1 MDINQQA
8 QLAWDIIEN
17 TNTNIFL
24 TGKAGTGKTTFLRRL
39 KEESSKRIV
48 VVAPTGIAAINAE
61 GVTIHSFFQLSFAP
75 FIPDAQYKLKEQ
87 QYRFSKQK
95 IRVIQS
101 IDTLVIDEISM
112 VRADLLDAVDNVLRR
127 FRKNNLP
134 FGGVQMVMI
143 GDLGQLAPV
152 AKDDEWKMLSRY
164 YDTPYF
170 FSSLALKS
178 TRYAIVE
185 LKTVYRQSDS
195 HFVELLNR
203 VRDNRADDS
212 VLAALN
218 SRYIPNFQPPVEEGY
233 IRLTTHNFQA
243 QQENDRQLA
252 LLPGKPYTYEAS
264 ITGKYPEMLFPTE
277 QTLTLKEGAQVMFV
291 KNDSSADKAFYNGM
305 IGTVTEINEKNFF
318 VRTKDTGVVI
328 KVEPEQWENT
338 RYDINERTNEI
349 TEEVEGTF
357 TQFPVK
363 PAWAITVHKSQGL
376 TFDRAIIDVQRA
388 FTHGQT
394 YVALSRCRT
403 LEGLVLSAPLPMSA
417 IIRDGAVD
425 DYVSRAAEHTPTEGQ
440 IDLLRR
446 DYYLSVISELFD
458 FRPLMDA
465 FNRMLDLLMGH
476 FRRSY
481 PKLIIEYKARLG
493 IIKTQL
499 YDVAERFKLQYNQ
512 IVISTASYQD
522 DVHLQERLTKGAAYF
537 ARTISD
543 IEMLVKNTDVKTD
556 TPDVKKQVA
565 ELLTTLKELVMQKRA
580 LLNYVKDEGFS
591 LNEYQHQRAVVF
603 MGKDNAGAKK
613 TVARP
618 KSPVKEKSAVKPK
631 VEAAVPELKVL
642 HPKVLDALTEW
653 RRQRALKAHMPTYCI
668 LQQKAII
675 AIANLLPQDKEAL
688 ARIPFCG
695 NVKAEKYGDEIL
707 AVVKEAL

>member
-152 AKDDEWKMLSRY
+152 AKDDEWQMLSRY

-305 IGTVTEINEKNFF
+305 LGTVTEINDKNLF

-338 RYDINERTNEI
+338 RYEINERTNEI

-376 TFDRAIIDVQRA
+376 TFEKATIDFGSGTFA
-388 FTHGQT
+388 GGQA
-394 YVALSRCRT
+394 YVALSRCRS
-403 LEGLVLSAPLPMSA
+403 LEGMTLCQPVTHTQVFVRPEVTQFASHFNDEGAVQRALQTAKADIEYEAAIRCFNEGDIPEALNHFFVAIHARYDIEKPLP
-417 IIRDGAVD
+417 
-425 DYVSRAAEHTPTEGQ
+425 
-440 IDLLRR
+440 RR
-446 DYYLSVISELFD
+446 FLQ
-458 FRPLMDA
+458 
-465 FNRMLDLLMGH
+465 
-476 FRRSY
+476 
-481 PKLIIEYKARLG
+481 YKLG
-493 IIKTQL
+493 II
-499 YDVAERFKLQYNQ
+499 R
-512 IVISTASYQD
+512 
-522 DVHLQERLTKGAAYF
+522 RLREENK
-537 ARTISD
+537 
-543 IEMLVKNTDVKTD
+543 
-556 TPDVKKQVA
+556 
-565 ELLTTLKELVMQKRA
+565 
-580 LLNYVKDEGFS
+580 
-591 LNEYQHQRAVVF
+591 
-603 MGKDNAGAKK
+603 
-613 TVARP
+613 
-618 KSPVKEKSAVKPK
+618 
-631 VEAAVPELKVL
+631 
-642 HPKVLDALTEW
+642 
-653 RRQRALKAHMPTYCI
+653 ALKAEMLAQQRQLQKYAREYYEMGNVCITEAHNAQAALKNYDKAIELYPTFIDAWTRKGVTLMDEGDYHEAQKCLKKVTKMSPTYFKGWYN
-668 LQQKAII
+668 LGRLHLAMNEFGMAINDFSH
-675 AIANLLPQDKEAL
+675 ATSLKQEHARSYELLGDAL
-688 ARIPFCG
+688 ARNGQEEEAQLNWSI
-695 NVKAEKYGDEIL
+695 AEQLRKKKNKG
-707 AVVKEAL
+707 